1 MLQSLMLFL
10 APAATSSA
18 DAPQAVQPS
27 PPAVAVQALVEPGRR
42 LASLRFLARVIGNA
56 LGFAVLF
63 TGSWITLQLMQVF
76 L

>member
-1 MLQSLMLFL
+1 MS
-10 APAATSSA
+10 ADSRPAA
-18 DAPQAVQPS
+18 
-27 PPAVAVQALVEPGRR
+27 ALPGGR